1 MAEWAA
7 AGYLRNID
15 ESALWRVRRLL
26 GLALES
32 LTVLELGPAQDLARC
47 AVLRTA
53 QWALDM
59 RSDIPSARALRTA
72 LVATAEAMVDAAST
86 YARAVG
92 LVDATYPDPEHGRTT
107 ILEHGLPGLAERI
120 AGRFPAPRLVLTS
133 PPYPGVYVNYHRWKV
148 RGRRETPAL
157 FWIADRRDG
166 NGLSHYTMSARAEPT
181 LNVYFS
187 RLASAFADL
196 ALVCDEGTTVVQIV
210 GFHDPERDLPR
221 YLEMLAAQ
229 RFSEVRIP
237 ALATRDDGRLWR
249 DVPNRRWWAQTPAR
263 VTIAPHTAQE
273 IVLVHRLRS

>member
-32 LTVLELGPAQDLARC
+32 LTVLKLGPTQDLARC

-59 RSDIPSARALRTA
+59 RSDVPSARELRAAITA
-72 LVATAEAMVDAAST
+72 TTEAMVEAAST
-86 YARAVG
+86 YAGAVTQA
-92 LVDATYPDPEHGRTT
+92 DAAYPNPAYGRTT
-107 ILEHGLPGLAERI
+107 ILEHGLPGLAEQI

-181 LNVYFS
+181 LDVYFS
-187 RLASAFADL
+187 HLGNAFADL
-196 ALVCDEGTTVVQIV
+196 ALLCDEGTTVVQIV

-221 YLEMLAAQ
+221 YLEALAAQ
-229 RFSEVRIP
+229 GFSEVRLQ

-249 DVPNRRWWAQTPAR
+249 EVPNRRWWAQAQAR
-263 VTIAPHTAQE
+263 VAIAPHTAQE
-273 IVLVHRLRS
+273 IVLVHRVTP